1 MGVAVR
7 GRVIVATLCL
17 AFVEG
22 LSKGGGGGAIAQ
34 ERLCPDGKRAYFG
47 VCPND
52 GNNSRPLSTDT
63 TVVPEPKSDPKPDP
77 VVVVP
82 PAPDRKDLQERIS
95 RIAGGLRCAGV
106 QVSLTQGRLKVSGFV
121 ENELDV
127 AKLRDAAAPA
137 GSDALLDLKVRP
149 WSQCEA
155 LLTLDKPIKES
166 AGLTIV
172 ARQSDLKEGDRL
184 EFQVTTPDYP
194 SYLYISYLQAD
205 GQVAHVHRYADQGG
219 RALPAGTRLTL
230 GSKGEY
236 PIVAPFGPESIV
248 AVASALP
255 LLALDRPRRETEREF
270 LTEFRMAI
278 LEHQADRRKISA
290 ALLPV
295 TTSRR

>member
-1 MGVAVR
+1 
-7 GRVIVATLCL
+7 
-17 AFVEG
+17 
-22 LSKGGGGGAIAQ
+22 
-34 ERLCPDGKRAYFG
+34 
-47 VCPND
+47 
-52 GNNSRPLSTDT
+52 
-63 TVVPEPKSDPKPDP
+63 
-77 VVVVP
+77 
-82 PAPDRKDLQERIS
+82 
-95 RIAGGLRCAGV
+95 
-106 QVSLTQGRLKVSGFV
+106 
-121 ENELDV
+121 
-127 AKLRDAAAPA
+127 
-137 GSDALLDLKVRP
+137 
-149 WSQCEA
+149 
-155 LLTLDKPIKES
+155 
-166 AGLTIV
+166 
-172 ARQSDLKEGDRL
+172 LKEGDRL

-205 GQVAHVHRYADQGG
+205 GQVVHVHRYADQGG

-248 AVASALP
+248 AVSSALP